1 MVPKQYAKS
10 MIKGTFGLV
19 GSIYSEGR
27 QEVLRKPKN
36 QYECKQVVY
45 QEKTIKMMWQNLRDV
60 PSDHGIL
67 KEMFQMPKNCIKCDI
82 PIKQRGA

>member
-1 MVPKQYAKS
+1 
-10 MIKGTFGLV
+10 
-19 GSIYSEGR
+19 
-27 QEVLRKPKN
+27 
-36 QYECKQVVY
+36 
-45 QEKTIKMMWQNLRDV
+45 MMWQNLRDV